1 MREIKFRGISNDRD
15 LPRIQWV
22 TGYGVEIIKEANEPD
37 CILLHSENG
46 TFRVYE
52 GTVGQ
57 YTGLKDKNDK
67 EIYEGDLVICYGN
80 NGDKNMGHIVFMTE
94 EFKIIWN
101 DNSYLRLNKIRFW
114 SNLKKIEV
122 IGNIYGDPKIF
133 KEGK

>member
-1 MREIKFRGISNDRD
+1 MRPIMFRGYGIAEKKW
-15 LPRIQWV
+15 IY
-22 TGYGVEIIKEANEPD
+22 GYG
-37 CILLHSENG
+37 LHEVIYRYENG
-46 TFRVYE
+46 ETKATWLTTDIKNISMVHDE
-52 GTVGQ
+52 SAGE
-57 YTGLKDKNDK
+57 YTGLKDKNGK
-67 EIYEGDLVICYGN
+67 EIYEGDLVICYEN
-80 NGDKNMGHIVFMTE
+80 NGKKNMGHIVFMTE

>member
-1 MREIKFRGISNDRD
+1 MREIKFRGISDDRD
-15 LPRIQWV
+15 LPYAQWV
-22 TGYGVEIIKEANEPD
+22 IGYGVEVIKEANESD
-37 CILLHSENG
+37 CILLHTENG
-46 TFRVYE
+46 IFRVYE
-52 GTVGQ
+52 GTIGE
-57 YTGLKDKNDK
+57 YTGLKDKNGK
-67 EIYEGDLVICYGN
+67 EIYEGDLVICYEN
-80 NGDKNMGHIVFMTE
+80 NGKKNMGHIVFMTE